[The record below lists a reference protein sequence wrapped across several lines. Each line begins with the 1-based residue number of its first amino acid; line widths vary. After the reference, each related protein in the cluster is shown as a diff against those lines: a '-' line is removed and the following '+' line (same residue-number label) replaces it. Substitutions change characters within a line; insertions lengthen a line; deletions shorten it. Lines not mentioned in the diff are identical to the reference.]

1 MRYVIVT
8 LLGVL
13 LGAACAATVLYYNP
27 LTEVRES
34 PAKESWTL
42 SYDFPGGS
50 TLALTHAGQLG
61 LPHIPTD
68 VEALWEAAIADVV
81 LNVLVLED
89 ENGAPHAMA
98 SRISVPSQETDF
110 LFRGF
115 LVSEHWLV
123 TVPGQG
129 TLFVDGENN
138 LWPLLKGALIPV
150 RYLWQEWRGPVRYPV
165 TIGPTGART
174 AEVVGISG
182 AFAGVRGSALES
194 YELRRFNA
202 AFGIEALRGTLAV
215 ALEEPA
221 VADPVAAELATEPGE
236 LASANTRQ

>member
-1 MRYVIVT
+1 MRYVIATV
-8 LLGVL
+8 LGVL
-13 LGAACAATVLYYNP
+13 VGGACAAACLYFNP
-27 LTEVRES
+27 LTEVREL
-34 PAKESWTL
+34 PPKESWTL

-68 VEALWEAAIADVV
+68 VETLWEAAITDVV

-89 ENGAPHAMA
+89 DKGVPRALA
-98 SRISVPSQETDF
+98 SRVSVPSQETDF
-110 LFRGF
+110 LLRGF

-138 LWPLLKGALIPV
+138 LWPFLKEAVIPV
-150 RYLWQEWRGPVRYPV
+150 RYLRQEWRKPVRYPV
-165 TIGPTGART
+165 TIGPTYGHT
-174 AEVVGISG
+174 ADVTGVSG
-182 AFAGVRGSALES
+182 AFAGASGSAVES

-202 AFGIEALRGTLAV
+202 TFGIEALRGTLAV
-215 ALEEPA
+215 VLEEPA
-221 VADPVAAELATEPGE
+221 DAIAAELPTEPGE
-236 LASANTRQ
+236 LASATARQ

>member
-1 MRYVIVT
+1 MRYVIAT
-8 LLGVL
+8 LFGILI
-13 LGAACAATVLYYNP
+13 GAACAAAALYYNP
-27 LTEVRES
+27 LTEVREL
-34 PAKESWTL
+34 PPKESWTL

-68 VEALWEAAIADVV
+68 VETLWEAAITDVV

-89 ENGAPHAMA
+89 ESGAPRAMA

-110 LFRGF
+110 LLRGF

-138 LWPLLKGALIPV
+138 LWPFLKGALIPV

-165 TIGPTGART
+165 TIGPTRGGA
-174 AEVVGISG
+174 AEVVGVSG
-182 AFAGVRGSALES
+182 AYAGVGGSALES
-194 YELRRFNA
+194 YELKRFNA
-202 AFGIEALRGTLAV
+202 TIGIEALRGTLAV

-221 VADPVAAELATEPGE
+221 DPEAVAAELTPESGE
-236 LASANTRQ
+236 LASRTARQ